1 MLAPHL
7 KTPLVPQTSVAP
19 DLEQPLDIFSELG
32 LEDVG
37 GDLQVLALLV
47 VPLPVQEPS
56 GDAVALGISNQAGN
70 GIALSLSQLSGS
82 ELGVESED
90 LADEESEATANSL
103 DLVEGEGDGALSV
116 DVCIEDTVDVLE
128 GVLSVLYDQRHCG

>member
-1 MLAPHL
+1 
-7 KTPLVPQTSVAP
+7 
-19 DLEQPLDIFSELG
+19 
-32 LEDVG
+32 
-37 GDLQVLALLV
+37 
-47 VPLPVQEPS
+47 
-56 GDAVALGISNQAGN
+56 VALGISNQAGN